1 LFTEHPR
8 KLEEAH
14 IMSIGEDPTHRE
26 VDALTPHSKPRAR
39 PGRWDKGPP
48 LAATDAQGKSGDI
61 RPPPA
66 VGEGQQPDALA
77 TLLASSSALE
87 LAEEERLKRVRSGF
101 RERRALR
108 TCYAFKSR
116 SPKEISE
123 LLFFAMDHPDLD
135 VAVPQDLARCAADLA
150 EMRRTKGSEWQKC
163 RAKLY
168 GYIGENARDILADF
182 DEQYKR
188 SPEDELSWGHTYITQ
203 PHASHTYMQDARR
216 AVEEPVHPPN
226 GGTELIAS
234 QDDRGGGTEHEALA
248 TEASGPEG
256 CNDRASADSE
266 EELPAPLASDEEEDN
281 DRSEQRLGSSYT
293 HTHTLTHTPIPPK
306 NNICPPSLT
315 PFPRI
320 IASTADATTKGEAG
334 CRPAAS
340 EPSSLSGGESALKNL
355 IKLDAARG
363 ESALA
368 STSGKSASKH
378 PAETSKKEDGPQEL
392 GRSLDT
398 QAGEGADYGASHS
411 TQQVTFEGAKALAQA
426 QGKTSRAYRRQQRR
440 NRVATEAAR
449 DAAGEAPW
457 AVLVGEE
464 RGDGQQQEPTQE
476 CDDWGLYCQATD
488 GDGYHPSCNLR

>member
-1 LFTEHPR
+1 MVRLGGGVGDGGGAELTAPQDEPHR
-8 KLEEAH
+8 KEPASAQALVDVEE
-14 IMSIGEDPTHRE
+14 E
-26 VDALTPHSKPRAR
+26 
-39 PGRWDKGPP
+39 
-48 LAATDAQGKSGDI
+48 QGL
-61 RPPPA
+61 
-66 VGEGQQPDALA
+66 GEGAA
-77 TLLASSSALE
+77 G
-87 LAEEERLKRVRSGF
+87 EENE
-101 RERRALR
+101 
-108 TCYAFKSR
+108 
-116 SPKEISE
+116 
-123 LLFFAMDHPDLD
+123 
-135 VAVPQDLARCAADLA
+135 
-150 EMRRTKGSEWQKC
+150 
-163 RAKLY
+163 
-168 GYIGENARDILADF
+168 
-182 DEQYKR
+182 
-188 SPEDELSWGHTYITQ
+188 
-203 PHASHTYMQDARR
+203 
-216 AVEEPVHPPN
+216 
-226 GGTELIAS
+226 
-234 QDDRGGGTEHEALA
+234 EHEALA

-256 CNDRASADSE
+256 SNDRASADSD
-266 EELPAPLASDEEEDN
+266 EELPALLASDGEEDN
-281 DRSEQRLGSSYT
+281 DRSEQRLGSSLS